1 MTVVPMVLIQR
12 TGREIS
18 TKRLSIVTSI
28 DKTKAMLN
36 RPQTKIVAIAKF
48 VLKLNISPTQAGLDL
63 KGISL
68 FV

>member
-1 MTVVPMVLIQR
+1 VVPMVLIHR

-36 RPQTKIVAIAKF
+36 HPQTKIVDIAKF
-48 VLKLNISPTQAGLDL
+48 VLKLNISPTQTWLDL
-63 KGISL
+63 KEISL